1 MVLLPLIGM
10 VYAMAVFGYL
20 YIQAFIIAGIAIN
33 RENAKRNFEKTLSEE
48 KSAQATCSDRG
59 KN

>member
-33 RENAKRNFEKTLSEE
+33 RENEKTLSEE

-59 KN
+59 EN